1 MKANNNKPIEVGVEV
16 ELNLTVCL
24 RAYSSAVAL
33 MIGYR
38 FFHACKNN
46 RLSTAWCLAGGK
58 LFSTGHIEELEKAEK
73 AIAAKGKKSRR
84 VYVTII

>member
-1 MKANNNKPIEVGVEV
+1 MKNVNIPIEVGKEV
-16 ELNLTVCL
+16 ELTLPVCL
-24 RAYSSAVAL
+24 RAYSSAIAL

-38 FFHACKNN
+38 FFYAYKNN

-58 LFSTGHIEELEKAEK
+58 LFGTGQIEELEKAEK
-73 AIAAKGKKSRR
+73 AIAEKGKKSRR

>member
-1 MKANNNKPIEVGVEV
+1 MNANDNNPIEVGEEV
-16 ELNLTVCL
+16 EITVTVCL
-24 RAYSSAVAL
+24 RAYSSAIAL

-38 FFHACKNN
+38 FFYAYKNN

-58 LFSTGHIEELEKAEK
+58 LFSTGHMEELEKAEK
-73 AIAAKGKKSRR
+73 AIAEKGKKSRR